1 MDPQMILK
9 QYFGYDGFREGQREL
24 IDCILAGGDVLGIM
38 PTGAGKSICY
48 QVPAL
53 IFQGITI
60 VISPLISLMK
70 DQVYS
75 LSQAGIPAAYI
86 NSSLSDMEIYRTFE
100 RAECGSY
107 KILYIA
113 PERLDTPL
121 FLNFIAHADIALVA
135 VDEAHCVSQW
145 GQDFRPSYLSIAPF
159 VAQLQKRPV
168 LCAFTATATSEVKDD
183 ILCILGLNHPKLLIT
198 GFDRK
203 NLYFAVKHV
212 KKKKEE
218 VLSYVKE
225 HKNQCGIIYCSTRS
239 NVDEVYE
246 LLCRNGMDAARYHAG
261 MSKEERT
268 TNQEDFIYD
277 VKTVM
282 VATNAFGMG
291 IDKSNVRYVLH
302 YNMPQCMENYYQEAG
317 RAGRDGEN
325 SECILFYEPR
335 DVHINKFLIENKE
348 SKKELTKEEEGAIRE
363 RDYKRLREMTFY
375 CTTKEC
381 LRNFILKYFGERT
394 GADCNNC
401 SNCLTDY
408 EKTDVTD
415 LSRKI
420 LNCVYELRQ
429 RFGINIVV
437 GVLRGSKAARILDN
451 GFDKFRTYGTL
462 AEYAESSLRQII
474 DALLQENMLIQT
486 DDQYPVLRLGSDYLK
501 LKDEAN
507 RVYIKSEVR
516 RTKEVTKAAG
526 GKKSVLTSKGYAL
539 FEKLRDLRM
548 EIAKEEN
555 VPPYIVFS
563 DKTLTD
569 MCIKLPFTPEE
580 MLSVNGVGQNKKEKY
595 GKRFSELILQITAGE
610 REGYS
615 WIEPAPSS
623 DMEMDGKGK
632 VDKKEEVDRKRE
644 GNVEKKI
651 ALQNPV
657 NEKRIQKNETIIE
670 YFQKERR
677 KESGNSEDLQK
688 RERAAEP
695 FQSEERI
702 AVYSQENRAR
712 GRAKKKKEEFT
723 FTRWMAERVNCE
735 DACMFSEFIGKLNEQ
750 IDESQMK
757 RLTIISLERK
767 LEAEGYI
774 HCEHRLRPVVI
785 VEEKGKERGF
795 FVAQRISQNGNEY
808 DVLMM
813 NEQAQRWLLEK
824 VVEKNL

>member
-1 MDPQMILK
+1 MNPQMILK
-9 QYFGYDGFREGQREL
+9 KYFGYDDFREGQREL
-24 IDCILAGGDVLGIM
+24 IDWILDGGDVLGIM

-53 IFQGITI
+53 MFSGITV

-75 LSQAGIPAAYI
+75 LSQAGISAAYI
-86 NSSLSDMEIYRTFE
+86 NSSLSETEIYRTFE
-100 RAECGSY
+100 YARRGAY

-121 FLNFIAHADIALVA
+121 FLEFIVDADISLVA

-145 GQDFRPSYLSIAPF
+145 GQDFRPSYLNIASF
-159 VAQLQKRPV
+159 VAQLRKRPV

-183 ILCILGLNHPKLLIT
+183 ILCILGLNQPKLLIT

-218 VLSYVKE
+218 TLNFIKE
-225 HKNQCGIIYCSTRS
+225 RYGQCGIVYCSTRN
-239 NVDEVYE
+239 NVDEIYE
-246 LLCRNGMDAARYHAG
+246 LLCENGIDAARYHAG

-268 TNQEDFIYD
+268 QSQEDFIYD

-302 YNMPQCMENYYQEAG
+302 YNMPQSMENYYQEAG

-325 SECILFYEPR
+325 SECMLFYEPR

-348 SKKELTKEEEGAIRE
+348 SKKELTQEEEAAIRE

-401 SNCLTDY
+401 SNCLTNY
-408 EKTDVTD
+408 ERTDVTE

-451 GFDKFRTYGTL
+451 GFDKYRTYGTL

-474 DALLQENMLIQT
+474 DALIQENMLIQT
-486 DDQYPVLRLGSDYLK
+486 DDQYPVLRLGTDYLK
-501 LKDEAN
+501 LKNDAN
-507 RVYIKSEVR
+507 RIYIKSEVR
-516 RTKEVTKAAG
+516 RTKEVEKAAG
-526 GKKSVLTSKGYAL
+526 KKKSVLTNKGYDL
-539 FEKLRDLRM
+539 FEKLRILRM
-548 EIAKEEN
+548 ETAKEEN

-569 MCIKLPFTPEE
+569 MCVKLPFTPEE
-580 MLSVNGVGQNKKEKY
+580 MLAVAGVGQNKKEKY
-595 GKRFSELILQITAGE
+595 GERFSELILEVTGGN

-615 WIEPAPSS
+615 WTEGE
-623 DMEMDGKGK
+623 DLR
-632 VDKKEEVDRKRE
+632 KEAASDRKKI
-644 GNVEKKI
+644 VVKKQKEKK
-651 ALQNPV
+651 AAFTD
-657 NEKRIQKNETIIE
+657 RTQK
-670 YFQKERR
+670 K
-677 KESGNSEDLQK
+677 
-688 RERAAEP
+688 
-695 FQSEERI
+695 
-702 AVYSQENRAR
+702 QENRQE
-712 GRAKKKKEEFT
+712 KSKKEEFT
-723 FTRWMAERVNCE
+723 FTRWMAERVTCRGE
-735 DACMFSEFIGKLNEQ
+735 CMLSEFVERLNQQ
-750 IDESQMK
+750 IDEK
-757 RLTIISLERK
+757 RMERLSMVSLEKKLEEEGYIYFERK
-767 LEAEGYI
+767 LY
-774 HCEHRLRPVVI
+774 PVFV
-785 VEEKGKERGF
+785 VKGKGQEKGL
-795 FVAQRISQNGNEY
+795 FVAHISRNGKEY
-808 DVLMM
+808 DVLMVD
-813 NEQAQRWLLEK
+813 EQAQKWLLRKVLEEK
-824 VVEKNL
+824 L

>member
-1 MDPQMILK
+1 MNPQMILK
-9 QYFGYDGFREGQREL
+9 QYFGYDDFREGQREL
-24 IDCILAGGDVLGIM
+24 IDWILEGGDVLGIM

-53 IFQGITI
+53 MFSGITI

-75 LSQAGIPAAYI
+75 LSQAGVSAAYI
-86 NSSLSDMEIYRTFE
+86 NSSLSDAEIYKTFE
-100 RAECGSY
+100 RARLGIY

-113 PERLDTPL
+113 PERLDTQL
-121 FLNFIAHADIALVA
+121 FLNFIATANISLVA

-145 GQDFRPSYLSIAPF
+145 GQDFRPSYLNIASF

-212 KKKKEE
+212 KKKKQET
-218 VLSYVKE
+218 LHYIKE
-225 HKNQCGIIYCSTRS
+225 HLGQCGIIYCSTRS
-239 NVDEVYE
+239 NVDDVYE
-246 LLCRNGMDAARYHAG
+246 LLCENGVDATRYHAG

-268 TNQEDFIYD
+268 RNQEDFIYD
-277 VKTVM
+277 VKTIM

-302 YNMPQCMENYYQEAG
+302 YNMPQSMENYYQEAG

-348 SKKELTKEEEGAIRE
+348 SKKELTAEEEAAIRE

-394 GADCNNC
+394 GGDCKNC

-408 EKTDVTD
+408 EKTDVTE

-429 RFGINIVV
+429 RFGINIVI
-437 GVLRGSKAARILDN
+437 GVLRGSKASRILEN
-451 GFDKFRTYGTL
+451 GFDKYRTYGTL
-462 AEYAESSLRQII
+462 TEYAESSLRQII

-486 DDQYPVLRLGSDYLK
+486 DDSYPVLRLGSEYLK

-516 RTKEVTKAAG
+516 RAKEGTKAAD
-526 GKKSVLTSKGYAL
+526 GKKSVLTNKGYAL
-539 FEKLRDLRM
+539 FEKLRLLRM

-563 DKTLTD
+563 DKTLSD
-569 MCIKLPFTPEE
+569 MCRKLPFTPEE
-580 MLSVNGVGQNKKEKY
+580 MLAVTGVGQNKKEKY
-595 GKRFSELILQITAGE
+595 GQRFSELILQMTGGD

-615 WIEPAPSS
+615 WTEPSLS
-623 DMEMDGKGK
+623 TSTVQKTESEL
-632 VDKKEEVDRKRE
+632 KK
-644 GNVEKKI
+644 
-651 ALQNPV
+651 
-657 NEKRIQKNETIIE
+657 KN
-670 YFQKERR
+670 R
-677 KESGNSEDLQK
+677 SE
-688 RERAAEP
+688 
-695 FQSEERI
+695 
-702 AVYSQENRAR
+702 
-712 GRAKKKKEEFT
+712 KKEEFY
-723 FTRWMAERVNCE
+723 FTKWMAERIDCQGNC
-735 DACMFSEFIGKLNEQ
+735 MLTEFVKKLNEQ
-750 IDESQMK
+750 IDEKQVK
-757 RLTIISLERK
+757 RLTASFIERRLE
-767 LEAEGYI
+767 EEGYI
-774 HCEHRLRPVVI
+774 HCEHRLRPIVV
-785 VEEKGKERGF
+785 VEEKGRKQGF
-795 FVAQRISQNGNEY
+795 FVAQRISQHGNEY
-808 DVLMM
+808 DVLML
-813 NEQAQRWLLEK
+813 NEQTQRWLLGK

>member
-1 MDPQMILK
+1 MNPEMILK
-9 QYFGYDGFREGQREL
+9 QYFGYDDFRKGQREL
-24 IDCILAGGDVLGIM
+24 IDCILEGKDVLGIM

-53 IFQGITI
+53 MFSGITI

-86 NSSLSDMEIYRTFE
+86 NSSLSDMEIYKTFE
-100 RAECGSY
+100 YARQGSY

-121 FLNFIAHADIALVA
+121 FLDFIAYADISLVA

-145 GQDFRPSYLSIAPF
+145 GQDFRPSYLNIAAF
-159 VAQLQKRPV
+159 VTQLQKRPV

-183 ILCILGLNHPKLLIT
+183 ILCILGLNCPKLFIT

-218 VLSYVKE
+218 ILHYIKE
-225 HKNQCGIIYCSTRS
+225 HRNQCGIVYCSTRN

-246 LLCRNGMDAARYHAG
+246 LLCQNGIGAARYHAG

-268 TNQEDFIYD
+268 ESQEEFIYD
-277 VKTVM
+277 IKMVM

-302 YNMPQCMENYYQEAG
+302 YNMPQSMENYYQEAG

-348 SKKELTKEEEGAIRE
+348 SKKELTKEEEEAIRE

-394 GADCNNC
+394 GADCGNC
-401 SNCLTDY
+401 SNCLMDY
-408 EKTDVTD
+408 KKTDVTE

-420 LNCVYELRQ
+420 LNCVYELKQ
-429 RFGINIVV
+429 HFGINIVI
-437 GVLRGSKAARILDN
+437 GVLRGSKAARILEN
-451 GFDKFRTYGTL
+451 GFDRYRTYGTL

-474 DALLQENMLIQT
+474 DVLLQEKMLIQT
-486 DDQYPVLRLGSDYLK
+486 DDSYPVLRLGTDYLK
-501 LKDEAN
+501 LKEETN
-507 RVYIKSEVR
+507 RIYIKNEIR
-516 RTKEVTKAAG
+516 RTKEVAKEISE
-526 GKKSVLTSKGYAL
+526 KKSVLTSKGYTL
-539 FEKLRDLRM
+539 FEKLRLLRI

-555 VPPYIVFS
+555 IPPYIVFS
-563 DKTLTD
+563 DKTLND

-580 MLSVNGVGQNKKEKY
+580 MLAVTGVGQNKKEKY
-595 GKRFSELILQITAGE
+595 GERFSELILQVTGGD

-615 WIEPAPSS
+615 WTESN
-623 DMEMDGKGK
+623 K
-632 VDKKEEVDRKRE
+632 VASNRVTISGTNTTKKKESSRSEKHEKEV
-644 GNVEKKI
+644 
-651 ALQNPV
+651 Q
-657 NEKRIQKNETIIE
+657 
-670 YFQKERR
+670 
-677 KESGNSEDLQK
+677 
-688 RERAAEP
+688 
-695 FQSEERI
+695 
-702 AVYSQENRAR
+702 
-712 GRAKKKKEEFT
+712 KEEFT
-723 FTRWMAERVNCE
+723 FTKWMAERIQCEGNCTL
-735 DACMFSEFIGKLNEQ
+735 SEFVGKLNQQ
-750 IDESQMK
+750 INEKQMK
-757 RLTIISLERK
+757 RLTIVSIEKK
-767 LEAEGYI
+767 LEEEGYI
-774 HCEHRLRPVVI
+774 YCEHRLRTVI
-785 VEEKGKERGF
+785 VVKEKGKKKGF
-795 FVAQRISQNGNEY
+795 FVIQRMSQQGNPY

-813 NEQAQRWLLEK
+813 NERAQRWLLEK
-824 VVEKNL
+824 VAKE

>member
-1 MDPQMILK
+1 MSPQMILK
-9 QYFGYDGFREGQREL
+9 QYFGYDDFREGQREL
-24 IDCILAGGDVLGIM
+24 IDWILEGGDVLGIM

-53 IFQGITI
+53 MFSGITV

-75 LSQAGIPAAYI
+75 LSQAGISAAYI
-86 NSSLSDMEIYRTFE
+86 NSSLSDAQIYRTFKNA
-100 RAECGSY
+100 RLGKY

-113 PERLDTPL
+113 PERLDTSL
-121 FLNFIAHADIALVA
+121 FLEFIAYADISLVA

-145 GQDFRPSYLSIAPF
+145 GQDFRPSYLNIAPF

-183 ILCILGLNHPKLLIT
+183 ILCILGLRQPKLLIT

-212 KKKKEE
+212 KKKKQEI
-218 VLSYVKE
+218 LGYVKE
-225 HKNQCGIIYCSTRS
+225 HRDQCGIIYCSTRN
-239 NVDEVYE
+239 NVDEVYQM
-246 LLCRNGMDAARYHAG
+246 LCENGIDAARYHAG

-268 TNQEDFIYD
+268 KSQEEFIYD
-277 VKTVM
+277 VETVM

-302 YNMPQCMENYYQEAG
+302 YNMPQSMENYYQEAG

-348 SKKELTKEEEGAIRE
+348 SKKELTEEEEAAIRE

-408 EKTDVTD
+408 EKTDVTE

-429 RFGINIVV
+429 RFGINIVI
-437 GVLRGSKAARILDN
+437 GVLRGSKAARILEN
-451 GFDKFRTYGTL
+451 GFDKYRTYGTL
-462 AEYAESSLRQII
+462 TEYAESSLRQII
-474 DALLQENMLIQT
+474 DALIQENMLIQT
-486 DDQYPVLRLGSDYLK
+486 EDQYPVLRLGADYLK

-507 RVYIKSEVR
+507 RIYIRSEVR
-516 RTKEVTKAAG
+516 RAKEVAKPVD
-526 GKKSVLTSKGYAL
+526 GKKSILTNKGYAL
-539 FEKLRDLRM
+539 FEKLRLLRM

-555 VPPYIVFS
+555 IPPYIVFS
-563 DKTLTD
+563 DKTLSD
-569 MCIKLPFTPEE
+569 MCRKLPFTPEE
-580 MLSVNGVGQNKKEKY
+580 MLSVTGVGQNKKEKY
-595 GKRFSELILQITAGE
+595 GRRFSELILQVTGGD

-615 WIEPAPSS
+615 WTEPNSS
-623 DMEMDGKGK
+623 VG
-632 VDKKEEVDRKRE
+632 
-644 GNVEKKI
+644 
-651 ALQNPV
+651 
-657 NEKRIQKNETIIE
+657 
-670 YFQKERR
+670 QKE
-677 KESGNSEDLQK
+677 
-688 RERAAEP
+688 AE
-695 FQSEERI
+695 I
-702 AVYSQENRAR
+702 V
-712 GRAKKKKEEFT
+712 KKKKELERRELEKKKELEKKTENHAVGKKGKEEFY
-723 FTRWMAERVNCE
+723 FTRWMAERINCRG
-735 DACMFSEFIGKLNEQ
+735 DCMLAEFVKKLNEQ
-750 IDESQMK
+750 IDAEQVK
-757 RLTIISLERK
+757 RLTTSFIERRLE
-767 LEAEGYI
+767 EGGYI
-774 HCEHRLRPVVI
+774 HCEHHMRSVVI
-785 VEEKGKERGF
+785 VKEKGKRQGF
-795 FVAQRISQNGNEY
+795 FVAQRISQNGNKY
-808 DVLMM
+808 DVLML
-813 NEQAQRWLLEK
+813 NEQSQRWLLGK

>member
-1 MDPQMILK
+1 MSPQMILK
-9 QYFGYDGFREGQREL
+9 QYFGYDDFREGQREL
-24 IDCILAGGDVLGIM
+24 IDWILEGGDVLGIM

-53 IFQGITI
+53 MFSGITV

-75 LSQAGIPAAYI
+75 LSQAGISAAYI
-86 NSSLSDMEIYRTFE
+86 NSSLSDAQIYRTFKN
-100 RAECGSY
+100 AGLGKY

-113 PERLDTPL
+113 PERLDTSL
-121 FLNFIAHADIALVA
+121 FLEFITYADISLVA

-145 GQDFRPSYLSIAPF
+145 GQDFRPSYLNIAPF

-183 ILCILGLNHPKLLIT
+183 ILCILGLRQPKLLIT

-203 NLYFAVKHV
+203 NLYFAVKHA
-212 KKKKEE
+212 KKKKQEI
-218 VLSYVKE
+218 LGYVKE
-225 HKNQCGIIYCSTRS
+225 HRDQCGIIYCSTRN
-239 NVDEVYE
+239 NVDEVYQM
-246 LLCRNGMDAARYHAG
+246 LCENGIDAARYHAG

-268 TNQEDFIYD
+268 RSQENFIYD
-277 VKTVM
+277 VETVM

-302 YNMPQCMENYYQEAG
+302 YNMPQSMENYYQEAG

-348 SKKELTKEEEGAIRE
+348 SKKELTEEEEAAIRE

-408 EKTDVTD
+408 EKTDVTE

-437 GVLRGSKAARILDN
+437 GVLRGSKAARILEN
-451 GFDKFRTYGTL
+451 GFDKYRTYGTL
-462 AEYAESSLRQII
+462 TEYAESSLRQII
-474 DALLQENMLIQT
+474 DALIQENMLIQT
-486 DDQYPVLRLGSDYLK
+486 EDQYPVLRLGADYLK
-501 LKDEAN
+501 LKDETN
-507 RVYIKSEVR
+507 RIYIRSEVR
-516 RTKEVTKAAG
+516 RAKEVAKPVD
-526 GKKSVLTSKGYAL
+526 GKKSILTNKGYAL
-539 FEKLRDLRM
+539 FEKLRLLRM

-555 VPPYIVFS
+555 IPPYIVFS
-563 DKTLTD
+563 DKTLSD
-569 MCIKLPFTPEE
+569 MCRKLPFTPEE
-580 MLSVNGVGQNKKEKY
+580 MLSVTGVGQNKKEKY
-595 GKRFSELILQITAGE
+595 GRRFSELILQVTGGD

-615 WIEPAPSS
+615 WTEPNSS
-623 DMEMDGKGK
+623 VG
-632 VDKKEEVDRKRE
+632 
-644 GNVEKKI
+644 
-651 ALQNPV
+651 
-657 NEKRIQKNETIIE
+657 
-670 YFQKERR
+670 QKE
-677 KESGNSEDLQK
+677 
-688 RERAAEP
+688 AE
-695 FQSEERI
+695 I
-702 AVYSQENRAR
+702 V
-712 GRAKKKKEEFT
+712 KKKKELERRELEKKKELEKKTENHAVGKKGKEEFY
-723 FTRWMAERVNCE
+723 FTRWMAERIECKG
-735 DACMFSEFIGKLNEQ
+735 DCMLAEFVKKLNEQ
-750 IDESQMK
+750 IDAEQVK
-757 RLTIISLERK
+757 RLTTSFIERRLE
-767 LEAEGYI
+767 EGGYI
-774 HCEHRLRPVVI
+774 HCEHHMRSVVI
-785 VEEKGKERGF
+785 VKEKGKRQGF
-795 FVAQRISQNGNEY
+795 FVVQRISQNGNKY
-808 DVLMM
+808 DVLML
-813 NEQAQRWLLEK
+813 NEQSQRWLLGK